1 MTRPTSRQSNGVFC
15 TMDRGL
21 ARVEG
26 LWLAIAA
33 LAVVLM
39 MIFTALDVVL
49 RYGLNSPLTWWYDL
63 LMNYVLIAAFFL
75 PFSHTLAQHA
85 HLAVEYFS
93 QKMNP
98 RVGDALLCVGFSGSA
113 AALAVVTV
121 SITHEAYGAWLHDDV
136 IAGVILWPVWVSR
149 AIVAAAMLP
158 LACRCAYFAA
168 AHAARALRSSAID
181 LPRLR
186 TSSSKESE
194 ALA

>member
-1 MTRPTSRQSNGVFC
+1 MTRPSPARDNGVFY
-15 TMDRGL
+15 MVDRGL
-21 ARVEG
+21 TRIEG
-26 LWLAIAA
+26 LWLAVAA
-33 LAVVLM
+33 IAVVLM

-98 RVGDALLCVGFSGSA
+98 RAGDALLCLGFSGSA
-113 AALAVVTV
+113 AALAVVTI

-168 AHAARALRSSAID
+168 AHAARALRSAAID

-186 TSSSKESE
+186 APSSTESD